1 MSTDR
6 SRRNCR
12 PDTRAGIS
20 AGAKTHRI
28 TLRMRRASMIFI
40 AALVLP
46 GRVADAQAPALSAP
60 KVITAS
66 GALAG
71 IYSGPGW
78 SVVAFLGIPYAAP
91 PTGNRRWQPPQ
102 PASNWSGIRY
112 AKQFSPSC
120 QQFPSPWWPE
130 MAGRERLETSEDCL
144 YLNIWTTPLPVS
156 TQRPVMVWI
165 HGGGNV
171 EGSSQVPPL
180 APALARKGVVVV
192 SIEYR
197 LGVFGFLAHPALTAE
212 SPHHSSG
219 NYGLLDQIAALEWVQ
234 HNIAAFGGDRNAVTI
249 FGESSGAEDVCH
261 LLASPLGAGLFHNA
275 ILESGVCS
283 DSVYSDL
290 TKPLD
295 YYGNHGPGEL
305 LGVRLSS
312 ALGIANDT
320 NALASLR
327 ALAPD
332 TLLEAAHNL
341 KSADFGVVV
350 DGWVVPDQPAII
362 FEKRRQARVPVLL
375 GSNANETTVFGKPS
389 PLATTDSHPKNI
401 AQYRQWLA
409 NEFREFASDVW
420 KVYPA
425 TSNAEVESVFLRMQT
440 DYDFGFGSYALAKAM
455 SDEGQPAYLYYFTYV
470 GRDPFAVLGAFHSEE
485 LMFIGD
491 TYWKSWA
498 PNSDDEKLSEIMEDY
513 WVRFAKSSNPNRRG
527 LPEWPPYK
535 NKSGR
540 CMELG
545 REVKSRSIPH
555 KNGYAVFER
564 ILESRLTEIDPSARR
579 STETD
584 SQNKAGRTPPQTAHW

>member
-1 MSTDR
+1 
-6 SRRNCR
+6 
-12 PDTRAGIS
+12 
-20 AGAKTHRI
+20 
-28 TLRMRRASMIFI
+28 MIFI
-40 AALVLP
+40 SALVLA
-46 GRVADAQAPALSAP
+46 GRIATTQAPAVSAP
-60 KVITAS
+60 KVTTAS
-66 GALAG
+66 GVLEG
-71 IYSGPGW
+71 IYSGPGR
-78 SVVAFLGIPYAAP
+78 SDVAFLGIPYAAP
-91 PTGNRRWQPPQ
+91 PIGNRRWRPPQ
-102 PASNWSGIRY
+102 PASNWSGIRS
-112 AKQFSPSC
+112 AKQFSPAC
-120 QQFPSPWWPE
+120 PQLPSAWWPE

-144 YLNIWTTPLPVS
+144 YLDVWTTNLS
-156 TQRPVMVWI
+156 TDGDQPVMVWI

-171 EGSSQVPPL
+171 EGSSQVPRIE
-180 APALARKGVVVV
+180 PALARKGVVVV
-192 SIEYR
+192 SVEYR
-197 LGVFGFLAHPALTAE
+197 LGVLGFLAHPALTAE

-219 NYGLLDQIAALEWVQ
+219 NYGLLDQIAALEWVR
-234 HNIAAFGGDRNAVTI
+234 HNIAAFGGDPNSVTI

-275 ILESGVCS
+275 ILESGVCL
-283 DSVYSDL
+283 DSVYSAL

-295 YYGNHGPGEL
+295 YYGNHGPGEA

-312 ALGIANDT
+312 ALGIANDA

-332 TLLEAAHNL
+332 KLLEAAHNL
-341 KSADFGVVV
+341 ESADFGVVV
-350 DGWVVPDQPAII
+350 DGWVVQNQPAIS
-362 FEKRRQARVPVLL
+362 FKTRRQAQVPVLV

-389 PLATTDSHPKNI
+389 PLATTDSRPKNI

-425 TSNAEVESVFLRMQT
+425 TSDAEAGSVFLRMQT

-470 GRDPFAVLGAFHSEE
+470 GRDPFAALGAFHSEE

-513 WVRFAKSSNPNRRG
+513 WVQFAKSGNPNRRG
-527 LPEWPPYK
+527 LPEWPLYK
-535 NKSGR
+535 QKSGR

-545 REVKSRSIPH
+545 REVKSRSIPN

-564 ILESRLTEIDPSARR
+564 ILKSRLTEIDPVSKP
-579 STETD
+579 
-584 SQNKAGRTPPQTAHW
+584 SQ